1 LLRRAAVASAVL
13 LLLLAES
20 IATAR
25 TTARVSAP
33 LLSHS
38 PLLLFAAIGTRP
50 LVPAVCLGSTDGNK
64 LAKVTLLNPQGVMPL
79 RRFDRYNC
87 SPKLKLSDVFN
98 RVETAD
104 KWGTVFL
111 DTHAV
116 SSGKHSFAIH
126 IASAGQGCGAG
137 IGFADPRFFKPQTRN
152 LGAAEHSWCYSK
164 TGKKSS
170 GAGTFEA
177 YGAAFKTG
185 DVVSAEVDF
194 DEDVIRFYVNGK
206 DQGNAFEGAALRDR
220 MLVPAVVLG
229 SSDGGHL
236 TQLQL
241 VPPSVTRLDPRRC
254 NKHITLAGGDR
265 EARTDY
271 RWSSALADHP
281 GASSGVVRFAVKVE
295 GEGGA
300 AVGFAEATAFRPY
313 MHVSGRLAARG
324 GAGACVLCVLAV
336 RWLWLS
342 ACQTVLVLGWV
353 CLDVGLVLQNPWRCT
368 RACEPCS
375 LPHLNHP
382 DASRLVVLLLL
393 IYAGPLLRP
402 RPSTPLHLRPCRTWA
417 PPLVRGRSPRRA
429 RRARATAACSRRTAT
444 N

>member
-1 LLRRAAVASAVL
+1 MHHCCRPYDRPSVFAL
-13 LLLLAES
+13 S
-20 IATAR
+20 I
-25 TTARVSAP
+25 
-33 LLSHS
+33 LSLH
-38 PLLLFAAIGTRP
+38 AAIGTRP

-170 GAGTFEA
+170 GAGTFEV

-281 GASSGVVRFAVKVE
+281 GASAGVVRFAVKVE

-313 MHVSGRLAARG
+313 MHVSGRQAARG
-324 GAGACVLCVLAV
+324 GAVACVAVCVCACLLGG
-336 RWLWLS
+336 LWL
-342 ACQTVLVLGWV
+342 LGWRA
-353 CLDVGLVLQNPWRCT
+353 G
-368 RACEPCS
+368 ACEPNQLYLSSVCQRLLS
-375 LPHLNHP
+375 LPCH
-382 DASRLVVLLLL
+382 ASITLTPTALVVPFLPRRRR
-393 IYAGPLLRP
+393 PLPLPSPLRASLRP
-402 RPSTPLHLRPCRTWA
+402 RRTWA
-417 PPLVRGRSPRRA
+417 PRLARGRSPRRA

-444 N
+444 S